1 MEKIILDTETTGL
14 NNDDEIIEICL
25 IGLDGNIL
33 LNTLIKP
40 TKPIPE
46 HASRIHGIYDK
57 DVEDAPLWS
66 DVYQDFINII
76 KDKEVNIYNGDF
88 DIEMINNTS
97 DKYKL
102 KNILHI
108 NYMDKASSYF
118 NEFEYSNYHCVMLEY
133 ADIWGDFHEYY
144 GNNRWQRLS
153 DAAEQQSID
162 ISDLTT
168 HRAYADCEITRRLLL
183 KIINDE
189 CIEDP
194 QNEIIRKEKE
204 IKKIKAEKSAKYRA
218 KVNKLK
224 NKLLPKKGHKRK
236 YKDYG
241 MLDRPKGYKTYS
253 QLNLRDLKHFKYAG
267 TCCNSKGELGY
278 LFKPKNAPRT

>member
-1 MEKIILDTETTGL
+1 MEKIILDTETTGIGRKE
-14 NNDDEIIEICL
+14 EIIEICL
-25 IGLDGNIL
+25 IDLNGRIL

-46 HASRIHGIYDK
+46 QASMIHGIYDK
-57 DVEDAPLWS
+57 DVENAPSWK

-76 KDKEVNIYNGDF
+76 KDKEVNIYNSGF
-88 DIEMINNTS
+88 YIEMINQTS
-97 DKYKL
+97 KKYDL
-102 KNILHI
+102 AEFISVNHRYPRNINLI
-108 NYMDKASSYF
+108 
-118 NEFEYSNYHCVMLEY
+118 NYHCVMLEY
-133 ADIWGDFHEYY
+133 ADIWGDYNEYY
-144 GNNRWQRLS
+144 NNNKWQSLS
-153 DAAEQQSID
+153 DAAEQQGID

-183 KIINDE
+183 KIIKGE

-194 QNEIIRKEKE
+194 KNEILRKEKE

-224 NKLLPKKGHKRK
+224 NKLLPKKGHKRR
-236 YKDYG
+236 YKDFG
-241 MLDRPKGYKTYS
+241 MLERPEGYKTYS

-267 TCCNSKGELGY
+267 TCCNSKGELGH
-278 LFKPKNAPRT
+278 LFKPKNVPRT

>member
-1 MEKIILDTETTGL
+1 MEKIVLDTETTGIGRKE
-14 NNDDEIIEICL
+14 EIIEICL
-25 IGLDGNIL
+25 IDLNGKIL

-46 HASRIHGIYDK
+46 QASMIHGIYDQ
-57 DVEDAPLWS
+57 DVENAPSWK

-76 KDKEVNIYNGDF
+76 KDKEVNIYNSNF
-88 DIEMINNTS
+88 DIEMINQTS
-97 DKYKL
+97 RKYDL
-102 KNILHI
+102 AEFISI
-108 NYMDKASSYF
+108 NHRYPRNRNLIS
-118 NEFEYSNYHCVMLEY
+118 YHCVMHEY
-133 ADIWGDFHEYY
+133 ADIWGDYHDYY
-144 GNNRWQRLS
+144 NNNRWQSLS
-153 DAAEQQSID
+153 DAADQQSID

-183 KIINDE
+183 KIIKGE

-194 QNEIIRKEKE
+194 QNEIIRKEQE
-204 IKKIKAEKSAKYRA
+204 IKKIRAEKSAKYRV

-236 YKDYG
+236 YKDFG
-241 MLDRPKGYKTYS
+241 MLDRPEGYKTYS

-267 TCCNSKGELGY
+267 TCCNSKGEMGH
-278 LFKPKNAPRT
+278 LFKPKI